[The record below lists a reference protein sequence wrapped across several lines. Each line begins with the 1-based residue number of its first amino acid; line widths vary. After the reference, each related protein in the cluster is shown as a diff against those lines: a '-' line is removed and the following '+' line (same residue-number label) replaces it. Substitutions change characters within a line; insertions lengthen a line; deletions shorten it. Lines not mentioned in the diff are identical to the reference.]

1 MPCGI
6 RHFCYNIDLLL
17 PLPPSRFAGPFND
30 RLCYSFRK
38 IHLKPFTLHLVQYL
52 YAMKKYALLCTSLF
66 FVTLLPAQSNKDE
79 KEIMD
84 LLNRQTISW
93 NKGNLDE
100 FMSGYWK
107 NDSLMFVGK
116 SGITYG
122 YANTLNNYKKNYD
135 SQEKMGKLFFEILKI
150 KKLAPDY
157 YWVLG
162 KWFLK
167 RSVGDVGGHYTL
179 LFRKIDGKWMIVAD
193 HSS

>member
-1 MPCGI
+1 
-6 RHFCYNIDLLL
+6 
-17 PLPPSRFAGPFND
+17 
-30 RLCYSFRK
+30 
-38 IHLKPFTLHLVQYL
+38 
-52 YAMKKYALLCTSLF
+52 MKKYIVIIPIALLFSTFL
-66 FVTLLPAQSNKDE
+66 TAQSNKDE
-79 KEIMD
+79 KEILD
-84 LLNRQTISW
+84 LLNRQTLSW
-93 NKGNLDE
+93 NKGNLEE
-100 FMSGYWK
+100 FMSGYWQ

-116 SGITYG
+116 SGVTYG

-135 SQEKMGKLFFEILKI
+135 SNEKMGKLFFEILKL

-179 LFRKIDGKWMIVAD
+179 LFRKINGKWMIVAD